1 MSRICSRTLAKNH
14 RHNKKL
20 GQSNDSKHEG
30 IKKRWVINTSERS
43 LTQHEIT
50 LLRKGMN
57 FALAP
62 KNVPTKE
69 IIASV
74 EKGIKH
80 LPNDEKNEVRERVC
94 AVVKHAKCPQN
105 KNLSRLEEKAL
116 KSLRVNKDILIT
128 KADKGNAVVV
138 MNRADYQNQ
147 VNEMLED
154 KNIYTHITFINFT
167 TIHKID

>member
-1 MSRICSRTLAKNH
+1 MKKRYFNSREYPGKKYWPCNMIKHRSGFSKQGRHTIATLVLYINIYLICMWQYQSKYWPYNTVMSRICSRTLAKNH

-74 EKGIKH
+74 EKGI
-80 LPNDEKNEVRERVC
+80 
-94 AVVKHAKCPQN
+94 
-105 KNLSRLEEKAL
+105 
-116 KSLRVNKDILIT
+116 
-128 KADKGNAVVV
+128 
-138 MNRADYQNQ
+138 
-147 VNEMLED
+147 
-154 KNIYTHITFINFT
+154 NIYLT
-167 TIHKID
+167 TKRMK